1 LTVAVSSP
9 RPAPVIVKPVAV
21 RSLWRDAL
29 GRLLRNNLSLIGL
42 AITLVFVFLAIF
54 GPYLAPY
61 AYQQQD
67 LRRTNELPSMD
78 HWLGTDSLGR
88 DFLSRVLWGA
98 RTAIIVASFVTSIS
112 VTLGILLGGV
122 AAYLGGF
129 ADSVIGRVIDVA
141 QSVPTI
147 MLAIL
152 VDAAVK
158 KPVSNVFE
166 AAYQA
171 TGIEFF
177 RGSILLDYLITLAAI
192 AAVSWPAYARLI
204 RGQIFSLRQQGYV
217 EAARATGVPGVRI
230 LLRHIVPN
238 ALGPIIV
245 AATFGFSNA
254 MVLEA
259 SLSYL
264 GIGIQPPAASWGAM
278 INDNLHQWRI
288 RPYLV
293 AVPAVVLGIAT
304 LAVNFLGDGL
314 NDALNPRARPSGKH

>member
-1 LTVAVSSP
+1 
-9 RPAPVIVKPVAV
+9 VAV

-29 GRLLRNNLSLIGL
+29 GRLLRNKLSVIGL
-42 AITLVFVFLAIF
+42 AISLVFVFLAIF

-61 AYQQQD
+61 PYQQQD
-67 LRRTNELPSMD
+67 LRRTNELASAA
-78 HWLGTDSLGR
+78 HWLGTDDLGR

-122 AAYLGGF
+122 AAYLGGLV
-129 ADSVIGRVIDVA
+129 DSIVGRVIDVA

-152 VDAAVK
+152 VDAAFK
-158 KPVSNVFE
+158 KPVSSMFE
-166 AAYQA
+166 AVYRA

-217 EAARATGVPGVRI
+217 EAARATGVPGGRI

-293 AVPAVVLGIAT
+293 MVPAVVLGIAT

-314 NDALNPRARPSGKH
+314 NDALNPRARASGKK

>member
-1 LTVAVSSP
+1 QLPVGGLLMH
-9 RPAPVIVKPVAV
+9 APVIVDDTHSAPVPAVLYRPSCWRLVHTAVKRPVANAFEV
-21 RSLWRDAL
+21 MFQAA
-29 GRLLRNNLSLIGL
+29 GL
-42 AITLVFVFLAIF
+42 
-54 GPYLAPY
+54 
-61 AYQQQD
+61 
-67 LRRTNELPSMD
+67 
-78 HWLGTDSLGR
+78 
-88 DFLSRVLWGA
+88 
-98 RTAIIVASFVTSIS
+98 
-112 VTLGILLGGV
+112 
-122 AAYLGGF
+122 
-129 ADSVIGRVIDVA
+129 
-141 QSVPTI
+141 
-147 MLAIL
+147 
-152 VDAAVK
+152 
-158 KPVSNVFE
+158 
-166 AAYQA
+166 
-171 TGIEFF
+171 EFF
-177 RGSILLDYLITLAAI
+177 WGSILLDYLITLAAI

-217 EAARATGVPGVRI
+217 EAARATGVPGGRI

-304 LAVNFLGDGL
+304 
-314 NDALNPRARPSGKH
+314 

>member
-1 LTVAVSSP
+1 LTAVVSEL
-9 RPAPVIVKPVAV
+9 RPAPAIVKPVPA
-21 RSLWRDAL
+21 RSLWQDAL
-29 GRLLRNNLSLIGL
+29 RRLLRNKLSVIGL
-42 AITLVFVFLAIF
+42 AITLCFVFLAIF
-54 GPYLAPY
+54 GPVLAPY
-61 AYQQQD
+61 PYQQQD
-67 LRRTNELPSMD
+67 LRRTNELPSRD
-78 HWLGTDSLGR
+78 HWLGTDDLGR
-88 DFLSRVLWGA
+88 DFLSRVMWGA
-98 RTAIIVASFVTSIS
+98 RTAIIVASFVTSVS

-122 AAYLGGF
+122 AAYLGGL
-129 ADSVIGRVIDVA
+129 ADAIVGRLIDVA

-158 KPVSNVFE
+158 KPVSNAFE
-166 AAYQA
+166 VAYQT
-171 TGIEFF
+171 TGVEFF
-177 RGSILLDYLITLAAI
+177 KGSILLDYLITLAAI
-192 AAVSWPAYARLI
+192 AAVSWPGYARLI
-204 RGQIFSLRQQGYV
+204 RGQILSLRVRCYV
-217 EAARATGVPGVRI
+217 EAARATGVPGGRI

-254 MVLEA
+254 MILEA

-278 INDNLHQWRI
+278 INDNLHQWRN

-304 LAVNFLGDGL
+304 LAINFLGDGL
-314 NDALNPRARPSGKH
+314 NDALNPRARVAAKK

>member
-112 VTLGILLGGV
+112 VTFGILLGGV